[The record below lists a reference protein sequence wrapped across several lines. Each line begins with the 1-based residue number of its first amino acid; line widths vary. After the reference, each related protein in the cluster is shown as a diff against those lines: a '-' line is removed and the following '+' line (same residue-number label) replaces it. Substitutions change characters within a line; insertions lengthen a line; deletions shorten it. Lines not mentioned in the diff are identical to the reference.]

1 MADRVTHKILIID
14 DNASCREVV
23 AAALRSSRHKVL
35 CAHSSREAMALLEN
49 TSPDLV
55 LLDLALPEMSGLE
68 LLRSVRQM
76 PHWRDLPVILFTG
89 SGDIMHLTHGL
100 GVSEC
105 LIKSDFSAEGLR
117 RAVDRALG
125 RRSAAA

>member
-1 MADRVTHKILIID
+1 MAERAIHKILIID

-23 AAALRSSRHKVL
+23 ATALRLSRHRVI
-35 CAHSSREAMALLEN
+35 CAGSSREAIQLLEN
-49 TSPDLV
+49 SSPDLI

-68 LLRSVRQM
+68 LLRTVRQM
-76 PHWRDLPVILFTG
+76 PQWRDLPVILFTG
-89 SGDIMHLTHGL
+89 SGDIMHLTQGL

-105 LIKSDFSAEGLR
+105 LIKSDFSADALR
-117 RAVDRALG
+117 SAVARALG